1 MDIMAPAVPR
11 FGQCA
16 RKATWITA
24 LLVATS
30 CFGNG
35 CGTVRN
41 LASGDPDIYGGTQKD
56 VKLVMTPGALRNS
69 GNPVGITVG
78 PILAAAVVADVG
90 LSAVADTVTLPLV
103 IGMRQNKN
111 GSNESRDAAGST
123 TGSPQGNP

>member
-1 MDIMAPAVPR
+1 MPSSSSRPGRLSYLPKCWSRERLKPVEKLPPSLFLVVPTK
-11 FGQCA
+11 C
-16 RKATWITA
+16 W
-24 LLVATS
+24 TS
-30 CFGNG
+30 CRSPWFSAAI
-35 CGTVRN
+35 R
-41 LASGDPDIYGGTQKD
+41 LSPSARER
-56 VKLVMTPGALRNS
+56 LL
-69 GNPVGITVG
+69 GITVG